1 MADTRVPRSSSPL
14 PASAS
19 ALSTVT
25 ATGWLTPE
33 RVAHAEF
40 RSGFRGLDATEVRA
54 FLARVAAELRTLV
67 DRQADLVAELESVE
81 ERNSALAAEPLDIH
95 QVSELLGRETARVL
109 VIAREAAADIKTRAE
124 ADAATMTVAA
134 FGEAERVRTQAEGTL
149 AERQAEAEAIATE
162 ILIRAEAAAEQLR
175 TEARATAHRVRA
187 EAEAEAESLRSES
200 EAAAEQLQTA
210 SQTAAE
216 QLRTSSE
223 TTAELLRSESE
234 AAAEQLRIQ
243 STETAEE
250 LRHGSEA
257 SAQQTRE
264 EAMANAAATRAQAAE
279 EAATSVAEAE
289 ARRAELV
296 ATGEAAREAARE
308 EGKRMVGEAR
318 AVRER
323 ILTDMAR
330 RRNVARQQLERVRA
344 ARERLLD
351 AIDGVRQG
359 VAEVQAELSGS
370 LVDAKLAGERA
381 ARSVD
386 VDDIA
391 DLRELEAEVELAK
404 DTGLIDLS
412 ALLIRDDE
420 LTVLDPTVLDPTV
433 LDPADTG
440 EFAVVGVIDVGT
452 NGGDEGSHEATADD
466 VAEAAPTDGTA
477 AVLALVSDTEAVSP
491 RVVTRASSLGSV
503 PTRPRSAPR
512 AGNIEVSPRQP
523 NRAEGLP
530 LTSVAPAPA
539 APAGPAEHGAVVEL
553 REPAEVAAA
562 DSDDAEADDR
572 HAPDNVGKSGGQA
585 SPDGGSGAGGE
596 PRRGRR
602 KGKTPTKAEEVFAR
616 LRAAD
621 EEASAGSSPDRNGR
635 GASAV
640 IGLAVAERRA
650 ADAQGAPSDSERHG
664 SVEPGVV
671 EALFFVGESAGT
683 ELAGT
688 ELAVNSEED
697 EAIADPD
704 RVALHTRD
712 AVLAGAVRDLSRQL
726 KLALSDQQN
735 ELLEANRNLKG
746 AEESSPSAAD
756 MTAIF
761 AAAAAGGLLV
771 AWEIGRRSIVADDT
785 VSAQPADVSAHA
797 DALSAGI
804 VNSLRHRLAQADDE
818 GQGLWEV
825 DRVRAAYREVRSQ
838 RLGELVEFHVYAT
851 YAAGQLVVAPAG
863 TPARWV
869 SDACSPDCLDNALAS
884 PIEFGQVFPTGHRAP
899 PTFPGCRCL
908 LVAVD

>member
-19 ALSTVT
+19 ALSTAT

-67 DRQADLVAELESVE
+67 DREADLVAELESVQ

-95 QVSELLGRETARVL
+95 QVSELLGQETARVL

-134 FGEAERVRTQAEGTL
+134 FGEAERVRTQAEGIL

-223 TTAELLRSESE
+223 TAAELLRSDSE
-234 AAAEQLRIQ
+234 AAAEQLRTQ
-243 STETAEE
+243 SNETAEE

-257 SAQQTRE
+257 SAQQMRE
-264 EAMANAAATRAQAAE
+264 EATANAAAARAQAAE
-279 EAATSVAEAE
+279 EAATLVAEAE

-296 ATGEAAREAARE
+296 AAGEAAREAARE

-386 VDDIA
+386 VDDIP

-420 LTVLDPTVLDPTV
+420 LTVLGPTVLG
-433 LDPADTG
+433 PADTG
-440 EFAVVGVIDVGT
+440 EFAVVGVIDDGT
-452 NGGDEGSHEATADD
+452 DGGDEGGDEGSHEATADD

-477 AVLALVSDTEAVSP
+477 AVLALVSDTEAASP
-491 RVVTRASSLGSV
+491 RVITRASSLGSV

-530 LTSVAPAPA
+530 VTSVAPAPA
-539 APAGPAEHGAVVEL
+539 APAAPAENGAVVDL

-562 DSDDAEADDR
+562 DSADADAEDR
-572 HAPDNVGKSGGQA
+572 HAPDNVAKSGGQA
-585 SPDGGSGAGGE
+585 SPDGGSGSGGE

-602 KGKTPTKAEEVFAR
+602 KGKAPTKAEEVFAR

-621 EEASAGSSPDRNGR
+621 EEASAGSSLDRNGR

-640 IGLAVAERRA
+640 IGLAVAEPRA
-650 ADAQGAPSDSERHG
+650 ADAQGAPSDSEWHG

-671 EALFFVGESAGT
+671 EALSFVG

-688 ELAVNSEED
+688 DLAGTDLAGNSEED
-697 EAIADPD
+697 EVIADPD

-761 AAAAAGGLLV
+761 TAAAAGGLLA

-797 DALSAGI
+797 DALSDGI

-851 YAAGQLVVAPAG
+851 YAAGQLAVAPAG

-869 SDACSPDCLDNALAS
+869 SDACGPDCLDNALAS

-908 LVAVD
+908 LVAAD